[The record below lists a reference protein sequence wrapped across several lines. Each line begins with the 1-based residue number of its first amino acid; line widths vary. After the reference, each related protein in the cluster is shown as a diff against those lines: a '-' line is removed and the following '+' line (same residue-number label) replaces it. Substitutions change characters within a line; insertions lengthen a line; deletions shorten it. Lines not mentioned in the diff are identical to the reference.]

1 MNTSVI
7 VKESN
12 TEDELRRMMS
22 VCNACRYCEGFCAVF
37 PAITQRRNFTS
48 NDLTYLSNLCHNCNA
63 CYHGCQYVAPHEFDI
78 NIPKKMAEIR
88 GSSYQQFA
96 WPQRLSGLF
105 EHSGLSTT
113 LAVTLS
119 MLLIFSLLL
128 VFKDPAALVQAETG
142 PGSFYR
148 VITHQLMVI
157 SAGSTSMFA
166 LIAIGIGLWRFWR
179 HCELENLRLI
189 DLITAF
195 KNVAKLTYLG
205 GDQQEG
211 CNDVDDSFSNHRRY
225 FHQGVMWGFMMCFAS
240 TCVATFYDYY
250 LELEAPYGYLSIPV
264 LLGTIG
270 GIGMLIGCVGLW
282 VIKLRSD
289 PNPRTSMQSGLDY
302 SFIIMLFLSS
312 ASGLI
317 LLVLRETSLMP
328 ILLALHLAIVLSLFV
343 MLPYS
348 KFVHAGYRFIALIK
362 FSQETNRERQH

>member
-1 MNTSVI
+1 M
-7 VKESN
+7 
-12 TEDELRRMMS
+12 
-22 VCNACRYCEGFCAVF
+22 
-37 PAITQRRNFTS
+37 TQRRDFTS

-63 CYHGCQYVAPHEFDI
+63 CYHGCQYIAPHEFDI

-119 MLLIFSLLL
+119 ILLIFSLLL

-179 HCELENLRLI
+179 HCGLENLRLI

-205 GDQQEG
+205 EISRKAVTTSTIHFQITAAI
-211 CNDVDDSFSNHRRY
+211 SIR
-225 FHQGVMWGFMMCFAS
+225 GVMWGFMMCFAS

-250 LELEAPYGYLSIPV
+250 LELEAPTDTFRYLYS
-264 LLGTIG
+264 
-270 GIGMLIGCVGLW
+270 W
-282 VIKLRSD
+282 VPSAE
-289 PNPRTSMQSGLDY
+289 SGW
-302 SFIIMLFLSS
+302 SS
-312 ASGLI
+312 GA
-317 LLVLRETSLMP
+317 LV
-328 ILLALHLAIVLSLFV
+328 F
-343 MLPYS
+343 
-348 KFVHAGYRFIALIK
+348 G
-362 FSQETNRERQH
+362 